1 MFILN
6 FNFLVFLSVFI
17 GFIPVHASAQQ
28 PIVAPAEKALE
39 VQKQDLTIKKKNGED
54 LTFFV
59 ELAVT
64 PQEQAKGLMYR
75 TELAD
80 DAGMLFIFQD
90 EAPRSFWMKNT
101 LIPLDM
107 IFIKR
112 SGEILN
118 IHQNAIP
125 HDLTPVQSK
134 GDAFA
139 VLEIAGGRSEELG
152 LIAGDRIVHP
162 AFSVMVLK

>member
-1 MFILN
+1 MFMLN
-6 FNFLVFLSVFI
+6 FKFLIFLSVFI
-17 GFIPVHASAQQ
+17 GFIPAHSLAQQ
-28 PIVAPAEKALE
+28 PLIAPAPKPAQGLEKN
-39 VQKQDLTIKKKNGED
+39 LTIKKQNGEEWG
-54 LTFFV
+54 FSV

-64 PQEQAKGLMYR
+64 PKEQAQGLMFR
-75 TELAD
+75 TELND
-80 DAGMLFIFQD
+80 DAGMLFIFHD

-125 HDLTPVQSK
+125 QDLTPVKSE
-134 GDAFA
+134 GDAYA
-139 VLEIAGGRSEELG
+139 VLEIAGGLSEKLG
-152 LIAGDRIVHP
+152 IKAGDRIMHP